1 MRNLFVLVTAILI
14 VILSTFPALA
24 DRGMPGTTFPEQPG
38 DHLARACEARAANIA
53 AGHGV
58 ERSIGAFAIFLGLF
72 FDAWLGLW
80 LPAVTLACCAYT
92 RSSACVR

>member
-58 ERSIGAFAIFLGLF
+58 ERSIVAFAIFLGLF
-72 FDAWLGLW
+72 FDACLGL
-80 LPAVTLACCAYT
+80 
-92 RSSACVR
+92 